1 MWGNPASFYQQEP
14 YDHYAQWIEA
24 QAINMQQYAF
34 PYNDAGGY
42 SSDIGCSNP
51 KTLLVAIGW
60 YQGLSPLIATLS
72 LKPL

>member
-1 MWGNPASFYQQEP
+1 LEP

-51 KTLLVAIGW
+51 DTLLVAVGW
-60 YQGLSPLIATLS
+60 
-72 LKPL
+72 

>member
-1 MWGNPASFYQQEP
+1 MVTYGAKRGTRTPRS

-24 QAINMQQYAF
+24 QVINMQQYAF

-42 SSDIGCSNP
+42 SSDIGCANP

-60 YQGLSPLIATLS
+60 
-72 LKPL
+72 